1 MSFEPLNI
9 NSSYEVSSQAH
20 QLAMDSCGFLYR
32 RWRDVPVYLVDPYL
46 MDIISPPQERRF
58 LNPDCVKEIL
68 TSLQYEPGHI
78 DSEDEPEHIVDT
90 ISRENE
96 RFWGR
101 LEQCSSPGVMVPA
114 RAVYIP
120 RVNSSQRRAINDHLK
135 VRIPFRNQFGDQPF
149 GAPISLDN
157 IPGFGELIHCGN
169 RIDSIQLVLHKHEEI
184 PQEGE
189 AIFICMERLV
199 EASQKVREQYGFKT
213 TTTLPGVLESI
224 YVCTL
229 IHELVHAYNHIDFG
243 RYGPPW
249 GKVMEESLAQ
259 AWAMRCFVDTPHFPT
274 LQVDTAV
281 NLMLEYQGYSFF
293 NCFSQKELHDLIDA
307 WRVNDCKKALS
318 LFLPRELKEETVLI
332 HPDPNEGLQ
341 WKEQIPSK
349 MKAIINGLTYRRD
362 VCWMA
367 LAREV
372 LCHAVDA

>member
-1 MSFEPLNI
+1 MSFEPFNI

-20 QLAMDSCGFLYR
+20 QLAMNSCGFLYR
-32 RWRDVPVYLVDPYL
+32 RWRDVPIYLVDPDL

-68 TSLQYEPGHI
+68 TGLQYEPWHI
-78 DSEDEPEHIVDT
+78 DSEGDPEHIVDT

-101 LEQCSSPGVMVPA
+101 LEQCSNSGAMVPA
-114 RAVYIP
+114 RAVYVP
-120 RVNSSQRRAINDHLK
+120 HVNNIQRQDIHDYIM
-135 VRIPFRNQFGDQPF
+135 VRIPFCNQFGDQLF
-149 GAPISLDN
+149 GTQNSFDKMPRFSQLSRWHLPDI
-157 IPGFGELIHCGN
+157 
-169 RIDSIQLVLHKHEEI
+169 IQQHEKI

-199 EASQKVREQYGFKT
+199 EASKRVREQYGFKT

-224 YVCTL
+224 YACTL
-229 IHELVHAYNHIDFG
+229 IHELVHAYNRIDFG

-274 LQVDTAV
+274 LQVDAAV

-293 NCFSQKELHDLIDA
+293 DCFNQKELHDLIDA
-307 WRVNDCKKALS
+307 WKVNDSKTALS

-332 HPDPNEGLQ
+332 YPTLNTVLQ
-341 WKEQIPSK
+341 WREQIPLK
-349 MKAIINGLTYRRD
+349 MKAIINGLTYRWD
-362 VCWMA
+362 GCWMA